1 MCIREKEDS
10 EVQTTIISRDYYIIK
25 NYLKRVVNIVQGTIP
40 DFSFNQICGHKG
52 VIKEEKCSVR
62 QNVAAY
68 IFQFIEKTYMMI
80 GVDEEVSEA
89 IKYFAIR
96 YHEVATP

>member
-1 MCIREKEDS
+1 
-10 EVQTTIISRDYYIIK
+10 
-25 NYLKRVVNIVQGTIP
+25 
-40 DFSFNQICGHKG
+40 
-52 VIKEEKCSVR
+52 
-62 QNVAAY
+62 
-68 IFQFIEKTYMMI
+68 MI